1 MINRNR
7 RRPPSRR
14 GGAYWSHMLTGLAL
28 FSGLLVSGCG
38 STAQIPSSWRTRG
51 VTVDSAAREWKS
63 AFTPIK
69 DTHLFIGMQNDS
81 AFFYLRI
88 LAPEDEFRRRIAGPG
103 MTVWLEPQD
112 GKKLGILYPMGTGI
126 HDMEILGAE
135 KNDRT
140 LFSPLEVPGVSV
152 RVGSS
157 EGSSMYELKVPLQA
171 SKDRPYAVG
180 ATPGSTFRIEIQT
193 EKEVVGMR
201 EGGGRSSGGEG
212 GGYGGG
218 GGGGGGFG
226 GGGRRGGGGGGGE
239 AEEGQAVRA
248 AVHSSTLSISRQ
260 TSISPGL
267 PPTPQKSSTQAAH
280 PGSPSNMQSIVTLIR
295 GARSGKKRR
304 SEA

>member
-88 LAPEDEFRRRIAGPG
+88 LAPEDEFRRRIAAPG

-126 HDMEILGAE
+126 HDLEILGVE

-157 EGSSMYELKVPLQA
+157 DGSSMYELKVPLQA

-226 GGGRRGGGGGGGE
+226 GGGRRGGGGGG
-239 AEEGQAVRA
+239 
-248 AVHSSTLSISRQ
+248 
-260 TSISPGL
+260 
-267 PPTPQKSSTQAAH
+267 
-280 PGSPSNMQSIVTLIR
+280 R
-295 GARSGKKRR
+295 GGGGRSGGQGGGAQLDPVDFKADINLAGPPADAAKK
-304 SEA
+304 